1 MDVALAMIMEPITP
15 KKVKTIMNHRRPQ
28 KSAACEMGGP
38 STTVRIV
45 IDVESQIPLV
55 DPPRACPI
63 AGVSLTASVRRLPLI
78 YELIFTYRAS
88 SNNIQNLSKIY

>member
-63 AGVSLTASVRRLPLI
+63 AGVSLTALEAFANLFCVWRDWVNLCRGG
-78 YELIFTYRAS
+78 T
-88 SNNIQNLSKIY
+88 QN